1 MAHIFSNGV
10 IMRHDMG
17 EVNGSRTYLVV
28 IDETPE
34 SEKALRFAA
43 RLAAKTNGCIE
54 ILSVVRQQDFVA
66 WGAVQATIEAE
77 AREHAEDVAK
87 SALEMMGEQTNV
99 ATHIS
104 LEKGDPVTLI
114 RDALTTNP
122 EIAALVLGAASSGA
136 PGPLVTHFAGTES
149 GTLPCPVIVVP
160 GSMTTEAIDK
170 LS

>member
-1 MAHIFSNGV
+1 LAHIFSNGV
-10 IMRHDMG
+10 KLGRDMG
-17 EVNGSRTYLVV
+17 SGMGERTYLVV

-34 SEKALRFAA
+34 AEMALRYAA
-43 RLAAKTNGCIE
+43 RLAAKTDGCIE
-54 ILSVVRQQDFVA
+54 ILSIIRQQDFVA

-87 SALEMMGEQTNV
+87 SALEMMGEQAGV

-114 RDALTTNP
+114 REALATNTD
-122 EIAALVLGAASSGA
+122 IAALVLGAASSGG
-136 PGPLVTHFAGTES
+136 PGPLVTHFAGTDS
-149 GTLPCPVIVVP
+149 GSLPCPVIVVP
-160 GSMTTEAIDK
+160 GSMTPEAIDK